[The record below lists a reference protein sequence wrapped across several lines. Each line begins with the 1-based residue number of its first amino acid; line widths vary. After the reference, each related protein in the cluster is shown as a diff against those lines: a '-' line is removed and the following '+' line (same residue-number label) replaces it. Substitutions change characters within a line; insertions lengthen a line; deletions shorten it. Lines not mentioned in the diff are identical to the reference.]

1 MPIYHKFIEKDFLNG
16 FQTHNAIL
24 DITPYKPE
32 VMVIGTFN
40 PGTPNSTADF
50 FYGRNYFWP
59 AFKNLFIE
67 GEVVLINTRMP
78 LRGLPPLHNLLNP
91 TLAEIFCLC
100 IELKLTFADLI
111 DKVLQNNNPQYE
123 LLPND
128 HVAFNGQEYNL
139 ITDDNNGLL
148 SLDEFEQVN
157 WNTQNIIK
165 YLCDNPQIK
174 MIYFTRKSTGIWQNQ
189 WNQIINHP
197 CMNGRQMTNIYTPSG
212 RRLRSPVM
220 NNLLQH
226 WLYNNIPGFGNLDNN
241 WLIDKGVEIENF
253 IVP

>member
-1 MPIYHKFIEKDFLNG
+1 MPITHKFIETNFLGG
-16 FQTHNAIL
+16 FQTHDAIL
-24 DITPYKPE
+24 DVTPYKPE

-40 PGTPNSTADF
+40 PGTPNARADF

-67 GEVVLINTRMP
+67 GRVGLTNTRMP
-78 LRGLPPLHNLLNP
+78 LRGVPPPHNLLNP

-100 IELKLTFADLI
+100 IKLKLTFADLI

-128 HVAFNGQEYNL
+128 HVIFNGQEYNL

-148 SLDEFEQVN
+148 PLDGFGQVN

-174 MIYFTRKSTGIWQNQ
+174 TIYFTRKPTGIWQNQ
-189 WNQIINHP
+189 WNQIVNHP
-197 CMNGRQMTNIYTPSG
+197 CIKGRQLTNIYTPSG
-212 RRLRSPVM
+212 RRLRKPVM
-220 NNLLQH
+220 NSLLHH
-226 WLYNNIPGFGNLDNN
+226 WVHNNTPGFGKLDTN
-241 WLIDKGVEIENF
+241 WLIDNRVEIEGF
-253 IVP
+253 MMP